1 MHDEVHHFLD
11 AFPPVMQLV
20 KTNGLSPRIPPLE
33 SRSMTPRSALTYGA
47 RSVLLMTRMSD
58 CEIPGPFLRGILSP
72 AATSM
77 T

>member
-1 MHDEVHHFLD
+1 M
-11 AFPPVMQLV
+11 
-20 KTNGLSPRIPPLE
+20 T
-33 SRSMTPRSALTYGA
+33 SRLAPTYGA

-58 CEIPGPFLRGILSP
+58 WEMPGPFLRGILSP